1 VPQCGR
7 AGFAPVLAG
16 WEPGSQTLVLRLA
29 GALIDVKEFLI
40 ARSARFVIGCW
51 QGAEVVAVSEPIP
64 AAGDGFLEGIAALV

>member
-1 VPQCGR
+1 
-7 AGFAPVLAG
+7 
-16 WEPGSQTLVLRLA
+16 LA